1 MKLKKIFIILTIA
14 LAIYFYFVRE
24 DILAIYRF
32 KDFIVWEK
40 TNELNIS
47 DFEIKPNINSSENV
61 NIWHG
66 IYLKSNSFG
75 DSKAYAIVDK
85 SKSWIKD
92 TSNLD
97 SKSEVEFQRI
107 LFDVSEVYSRKIN
120 KKIKVLK
127 YANYD
132 SGIPFEVLKNEV
144 RPIITKYEKLK
155 QEIYDSKAENQV
167 VEKWRPIIN
176 EMLTER

>member
-1 MKLKKIFIILTIA
+1 M
-14 LAIYFYFVRE
+14 
-24 DILAIYRF
+24 AIYRF

-47 DFEIKPNINSSENV
+47 DFEIKPNVNSSENV

-75 DSKAYAIVDK
+75 GAKAYAIVDK

-92 TSNLD
+92 TNNLD
-97 SKSEVEFQRI
+97 SKIEVEFQRI
-107 LFDVSEVYSRKIN
+107 LFDLSEVYSRKIN
-120 KKIKVLK
+120 KKIKDLK

-132 SGIPFEVLKNEV
+132 SGIPFEVLKKEV
-144 RPIITKYEKLK
+144 NPILIKYGNLKEK
-155 QEIYDSKAENQV
+155 IYDSRSKSKV
-167 VEKWRPIIN
+167 IEKWRPIIN